1 MQANA
6 IIVIVLISILGG
18 GLAGGSIVNWYNK
31 AGYTKTLEAALEQQK
46 QDMDK
51 ANAAAIELEKK
62 RAAAET
68 KSKDTQ
74 KKLDAYLKAKLSKDC
89 LDKEGL
95 EIFNDV

>member
-6 IIVIVLISILGG
+6 IIALIVAALMFSVGWTV
-18 GLAGGSIVNWYNK
+18 SSWHSK
-31 AGYTKTLEAALEQQK
+31 SGYTKTLEAALEQQK

-51 ANAAAIELEKK
+51 ANTAAIDLEKK

-74 KKLDAYLKAKLSKDC
+74 KKLDAYLKAKPPSECFDNEAL
-89 LDKEGL
+89 G
-95 EIFNDV
+95 IFNDV